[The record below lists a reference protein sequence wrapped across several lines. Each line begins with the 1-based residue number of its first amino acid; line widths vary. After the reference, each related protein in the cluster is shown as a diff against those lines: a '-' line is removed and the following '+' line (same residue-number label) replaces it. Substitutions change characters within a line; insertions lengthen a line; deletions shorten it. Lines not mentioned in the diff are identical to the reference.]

1 MLPFDLRSRVD
12 LGPAFK
18 SLGWNK
24 RGEKVSEGGL
34 ELVTATCLDAAAGG
48 CAYPGSWAFVVAGE
62 AYGWRSDA
70 SRFFRPP
77 GRVLPG

>member
-48 CAYPGSWAFVVAGE
+48 CAYCM
-62 AYGWRSDA
+62 DA
-70 SRFFRPP
+70 SLRSKAPSSAGMRSE
-77 GRVLPG
+77 